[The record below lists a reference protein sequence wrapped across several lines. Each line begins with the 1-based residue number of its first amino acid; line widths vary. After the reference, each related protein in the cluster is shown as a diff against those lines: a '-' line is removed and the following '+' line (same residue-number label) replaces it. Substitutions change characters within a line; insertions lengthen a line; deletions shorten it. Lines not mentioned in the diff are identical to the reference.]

1 MKIALSD
8 ADSSDGTLLSQM
20 KRTLDSLNIDT
31 QVMKDENH
39 KLAQEVDLVLVTG
52 GESRHS

>member
-1 MKIALSD
+1 MKIALSGV
-8 ADSSDGTLLSQM
+8 DSSDGTLLSQM

-31 QVMKDENH
+31 QVMKDDNY

-52 GESRHS
+52 GD